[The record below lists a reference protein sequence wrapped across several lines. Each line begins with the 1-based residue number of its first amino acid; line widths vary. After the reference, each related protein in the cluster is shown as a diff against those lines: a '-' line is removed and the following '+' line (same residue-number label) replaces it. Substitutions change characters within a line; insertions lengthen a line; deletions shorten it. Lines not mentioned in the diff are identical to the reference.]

1 MNEKTYSINN
11 FIGVYDNKL
20 AVVDFKTTTTPKK
33 EEWIED
39 YFIQC
44 SAYAAMFEEHTDI
57 AVDDIVIMMVAE
69 DGSIQIYEKKTKDY
83 LSKLAGMMAQF
94 YADLDVV

>member
-1 MNEKTYSINN
+1 MIIYE
-11 FIGVYDNKL
+11 FI
-20 AVVDFKTTTTPKK
+20 KTTTTPKK

-44 SAYAAMFEEHTDI
+44 SAYAAMFEEHTGI

-83 LSKLAGMMAQF
+83 LDKLEGMMEKF
-94 YADLDVV
+94 YEDLIL

>member
-1 MNEKTYSINN
+1 
-11 FIGVYDNKL
+11 
-20 AVVDFKTTTTPKK
+20 
-33 EEWIED
+33 
-39 YFIQC
+39 
-44 SAYAAMFEEHTDI
+44 MFEEHTGM

-94 YADLDVV
+94 YADIVEE